1 MPDFYKT
8 IKVTQPNLGGP
19 LNEAL
24 VGAVQVS
31 GGASDAG
38 KVVVLDASGVIDPS
52 MISGSSTVSVN
63 GSPVSNP
70 NLQDGDIL
78 FHVSGSNITETVRA
92 LATTGASVITSTS
105 APPSHQ
111 GQLLISQLGN
121 TSAAWAD
128 PFVQGPWIN
137 GTAVVSPGAMGD
149 GTSNIQPVFVA
160 GYDGTNMRGFLTD
173 SSGRQ
178 IVNINGAVA
187 VSGTVAVT
195 QSTSPWV
202 IAGNKS
208 VNAAAPGATN
218 VGVLSGQA
226 NASAPTWTEGFQVP
240 LSTDLSGNLR
250 VTTVGGG
257 SSVQYAEG
265 TVIPTATG
273 TVALGKDATNTVHA
287 LKLDGSGNLDV
298 NTQSS
303 VFAAVDGVAN
313 PSNTVWIAA
322 TDGTN
327 IHGLLVESSTN
338 KNLRVAIYSG
348 ASEATLTGASL
359 NVNVTNTT
367 IQTQDVSDVTAG
379 TTSAPTKIL
388 IIGGKTADVTP
399 AYDPLPLIAGGT
411 AVSVSSVNDFAQG
424 STTSGQKGPL
434 VQGAVATSDPSYT
447 NAQTDPL
454 SLTTTGHLRTQDSAE
469 TNANGSTAVP
479 SNAMYVGVKGADGFL
494 HPLSTSTNNGFL
506 DVNASFSG
514 TVTTSFIADR
524 VQSGAITSNQT
535 VVVNTQGAA
544 SVVINITGA
553 WTGTIQFQAQLPD
566 SSWVAATVYPVFTGG
581 ASVTQTSSNGQWQMP
596 CGGLPAVRVIG
607 NTVGSGTA
615 TANLEAGAGTFS
627 SFVEQLTATNLNV
640 TATQSGTWTVQQGTP
655 PWSVVGTL
663 SNNNAAPTNNNVG
676 VLPALVVSGAQAWTA
691 GRQALLTVSTGGY
704 LLTEDLSDGNANG
717 STTAPTT
724 ALLAGAKGADGFLHP
739 LSTSTNNGYLDVN
752 ASISGSFT
760 PALTQDNFT
769 SPAGTIT
776 ANGQSVTLPG
786 NGTQGTGTTMFRI
799 SGTWNGTLTFQV
811 SIDGSNFVAA
821 KCLQRFPTGSL
832 ASSLTQ
838 NSGAVTYWSIA
849 TGGIRAFQ
857 VTSTAWTSGTA
868 TIWIEAG
875 AGAQDIQTLS
885 ILFDPASSNFAS
897 IKSAST
903 TPLATD
909 TSLVVSLS
917 PNSAITTTTVPT
929 SAAEALVVA
938 LSPNS
943 AQFATSTTANAL
955 PGTNPQTIG
964 VTSSA
969 VVNANASR
977 KEVTIVNTGTTYIYL
992 GLGQTPT
999 GTAYHIA
1006 LAKCTAAN
1014 DGTGGTWTSDMWKGA
1029 VNAISSGAG
1038 GTVNL
1043 TELT

>member
-19 LNEAL
+19 LNESL
-24 VGAVQVS
+24 VGVVQFS
-31 GGASDAG
+31 TGTAADAG
-38 KVVVLDASGVIDPS
+38 KVVALDPTGKIDAS
-52 MISGSSTVSVN
+52 MIPGGSSTVSIN
-63 GSPVSNP
+63 GSPVTNP
-70 NLQDGDIL
+70 NFQDGDIL
-78 FHVSGSNITETVRA
+78 FHVSGSNITETVHA
-92 LATTGASVITSTS
+92 LATTGASVTTSTS

-111 GQLLISQLGN
+111 GQLLISQPGN

-173 SSGRQ
+173 SSGRLV
-178 IVNINGAVA
+178 VNING
-187 VSGTVAVT
+187 TVT
-195 QSTSPWV
+195 
-202 IAGNKS
+202 IIGNKS
-208 VNAAAPGATN
+208 VNTAAPGATN

-226 NASAPTWTEGFQVP
+226 NASPQTWTEGFQVP

-327 IHGLLVESSTN
+327 IHGLQVESSTN
-338 KNLRVAIYSG
+338 KNLKVAIYNGS
-348 ASEATLTGASL
+348 SEVGVTGASL

-367 IQTQDVSDVTAG
+367 VATQDAADVTAG

-388 IIGGKTADVTP
+388 IVGGKTADGSP
-399 AYDPLPLIAGGT
+399 AYDPIPLIAGGT
-411 AVSVSSVNDFAQG
+411 AVSVSSVHDFAQG
-424 STTSGQKGPL
+424 STTSGQVGPL
-434 VQGAVATSDPSYT
+434 VQGAVLTSDPTYT
-447 NAQTDPL
+447 TGQTDPL
-454 SLTTTGHLRTQDSAE
+454 SLTTTGHLRTQD
-469 TNANGSTAVP
+469 TAAGTTGISVP
-479 SNAMYVGVKGADGFL
+479 LKSLYVGALGADGFL
-494 HPLSTSTNNGFL
+494 HGLSSSTNDGKL

-514 TVTTSFIADR
+514 SVSTDFIVDR
-524 VQSGAITSNQT
+524 IQSGTITSTET
-535 VVVNTQGAA
+535 VQVNTKGAA
-544 SVVINITGA
+544 SVVFNITGT
-553 WTGTIQFQAQLPD
+553 WTGTIVFEALMPDTTNWVSVFVYAKFPSGAAGQSTTANGKWALPVGGINQFR
-566 SSWVAATVYPVFTGG
+566 
-581 ASVTQTSSNGQWQMP
+581 
-596 CGGLPAVRVIG
+596 VRG
-607 NTVGSGTA
+607 NTVSSGTA
-615 TANLEAGAGTFS
+615 TANLEAGAGGLIYE
-627 SFVEQLTATNLNV
+627 VAQQTASNLNATVTGTV
-640 TATQSGTWTVQQGTP
+640 TANQGGA
-655 PWSVVGTL
+655 PWSMVGTL
-663 SNNNAAPTNNNVG
+663 TNNNAAPTNGNLG
-676 VLPALVVSGAQAWTA
+676 VLPALVVSGAQSWTA

-739 LSTSTNNGYLDVN
+739 LSTSTNNGFLDVN

-786 NGTQGTGTTMFRI
+786 NGSQGTGTTFFRI

-849 TGGIRAFQ
+849 TGGIRNFQ

-885 ILFDPASSNFAS
+885 IPFDPASSNFAT

-917 PNSAITTTTVPT
+917 PNSAITTTIVPT
-929 SAAEALVVA
+929 TAAEALVVA

-943 AQFATSTTANAL
+943 AQFATSTTANTL

-964 VTSSA
+964 ASSSA
-969 VVNANASR
+969 VVNANAAR
-977 KEVTIVNTGTTYIYL
+977 KEVTIVNTGTTFIYL

-999 GTAYHIA
+999 TTAYHIA

-1029 VNAISSGAG
+1029 VNAISSAPG
-1038 GTVNL
+1038 GTVVL
-1043 TELT
+1043 LELT